1 MKLIATVLVS
11 LALTGC
17 ATAEYQAYADVHK
30 AQAQV
35 QAARYKALADIAQQ
49 GDTTAKVAAVITL
62 NQGNQTQQQI
72 AAPRTFAD
80 HLLQW
85 TSVVLPSATNIYG
98 IQKQAQTAAIQSTN
112 ATALGMSTNAAFVG
126 IASKIQ
132 APAANITT
140 TTTTTATDNS
150 VRTNR
155 TNTPTTTTTTDSSVR
170 TDNTHTPTIVT
181 QPDPVIVTQPAPVVI
196 TPIPVTADAQ

>member
-62 NQGNQTQQQI
+62 NHGNQTQQQI

-80 HLLQW
+80 RLLQW
-85 TSVVLPSATNIYG
+85 TSVILPTATNIYG
-98 IQKQAQTAAIQSTN
+98 IQKQAQTAIVQSTN
-112 ATALGMSTNAAFVG
+112 ATALGVSTNAAFVG

-140 TTTTTATDNS
+140 TNTDNS
-150 VRTNR
+150 VRTD
-155 TNTPTTTTTTDSSVR
+155 NTHTPVVVPTTTTIDSSVR
-170 TDNTHTPTIVT
+170 TDNTHTP
-181 QPDPVIVTQPAPVVI
+181 VVI
-196 TPIPVTADAQ
+196 TPIPVTAAAE

>member
-132 APAANITT
+132 APAANIITT
-140 TTTTTATDNS
+140 TTTTDNS
-150 VRTNR
+150 VRTHR